1 MKADLELNTKAG
13 KQASVERPKGKKA
26 QARVTH
32 ASAVR
37 MAIESDIFMGNLLP
51 GTPIDED
58 ELAERFNVSRTPV
71 REAMLQLLQSGLIEK
86 LPRRPAMVARLDLPR
101 LIHMYETVS
110 ELEALCAR
118 YAATRM
124 TTRERDALVKVH
136 ELSEQALQAGDI
148 AEVGRHGRK
157 FHSLII
163 ESTHNSVL
171 IETTTKLA
179 LHTLAYR
186 RFQLSRPGFSEQN
199 QHFHAA
205 ILEAILAGDNSE
217 AFEQMRRHVT
227 VQGDV
232 LADYISMGEDNVDL
246 SSDL

>member
-1 MKADLELNTKAG
+1 MKTELEQDAKPSKPFGADRA
-13 KQASVERPKGKKA
+13 KGKKVN
-26 QARVTH
+26 ARVTH

-37 MAIESDIFMGNLLP
+37 MALESDIFMGRLLP

-86 LPRRPAMVARLDLPR
+86 SPRRPAMVARLDLPR

-124 TTRERDALVKVH
+124 TTRERDALVKAH
-136 ELSEQALQAGDI
+136 ELSEDALRAGDT
-148 AEVGRHGRK
+148 AGVGRHGRK

-186 RFQLSRPGFSEQN
+186 RFQLSRPGLSEQN
-199 QHFHAA
+199 QQFHAA
-205 ILEAILAGDNSE
+205 ILEAILAGDNTE

-232 LADYISMGEDNVDL
+232 LADYISMGEESVDL
-246 SSDL
+246 SSDI